1 MITPSQLGYM
11 RQLQAEVD
19 SKLLEIR
26 KDRKVDPQVD
36 LLKIC
41 STLIT
46 SSAERTK
53 PTSSMEEHVDA
64 PLL

>member
-1 MITPSQLGYM
+1 MTPSQLGYM
-11 RQLQAEVD
+11 CQLQAEVD

-26 KDRKVDPQVD
+26 KDRKVDPQTD
-36 LLKIC
+36 RLKIC
-41 STLIT
+41 SPLIT

-64 PLL
+64 PL